1 MLNLELLLDVH
12 RMDRLVAE
20 LGAVQLRGLS
30 LELRAVRCDE
40 DAAELAAPAGKDLCL
55 DHPAGIGLGGLRP
68 QRAGRER
75 HAMRCQQSL
84 ALVFEKFHSWSR
96 IVG

>member
-1 MLNLELLLDVH
+1 M
-12 RMDRLVAE
+12 
-20 LGAVQLRGLS
+20 QLRGLP
-30 LELRAVRCDE
+30 LELGAVRCDE
-40 DAAELAAPAGKDLCL
+40 DAAELAAPAGEDLCL

-75 HAMRCQQSL
+75 HAMYSQQSL
-84 ALVFEKFHSWSR
+84 ALVFEKFHFSSR